1 MCVEDAVNNNFDELE
16 KNWELLGKEAPLE
29 AIATPVFDGKQWEDS
44 DFFKSGVIEITG
56 VMSVLA
62 SRHGCLNTK
71 KALDFGC
78 GVGRLTF
85 ALCDYFD
92 EVVGVDVSS
101 AMVDTA
107 NKYNKKFNKKSVF
120 KVNKAQNLKVFED
133 GAFNFIYTNMTLQ
146 HMKPVFIFEYIKEFL
161 RILDK
166 TGVLV
171 FQLPRLV
178 EIAPKKPTGLR
189 QMIKSLIPRWV
200 SKFFRRKVAADY
212 SRLSWIK
219 SKMEMH
225 GVEENQII
233 PLIQNHGGEIFYLRR
248 ETDTERSQWE
258 SIWYYVKKA

>member
-1 MCVEDAVNNNFDELE
+1 MRDDAVNKDFDKLA
-16 KNWELLGKEAPLE
+16 KAWEMLGKEAPLE
-29 AIATPVFDGKQWEDS
+29 AIATPVFDEKPWEDK
-44 DFFKSGVIEITG
+44 DFFKSGVTEISG
-56 VMSVLA
+56 VMSLLA
-62 SRHGCLNTK
+62 SRHRCLNTK

-101 AMVDTA
+101 AMVDMA
-107 NKYNKKFNKKSVF
+107 NMYNKKFNRKSIF
-120 KVNKAQNLKVFED
+120 KVNKEQNLKVFED
-133 GAFNFIYTNMTLQ
+133 GTFSFIYTNMTLQ
-146 HMKPVFIFEYIKEFL
+146 HMKPIFIFEYVREFL

-178 EIAPKKPTGLR
+178 EIAPKKPKGLT
-189 QMIKSLIPRWV
+189 QMMKGLIPRWLL
-200 SKFFRRKVAADY
+200 KPFRGKVAAEY

-225 GVEENQII
+225 GVEENQIT
-233 PLIQNHGGEIFYLRR
+233 PLIKNHGGEIFYLRR
-248 ETDTERSQWE
+248 ETDAERPHWE
-258 SIWYYVKKA
+258 SLWYFVKKA